1 MKKVL
6 QITILLNLILLLTMK
21 KGESPMTQEDIIKEH
36 QYAEFYEK
44 LQSTASEIFQ
54 FEDRGEA
61 MKTWMK
67 H

>member
-1 MKKVL
+1 MNFN
-6 QITILLNLILLLTMK
+6 ITSVKDERRVTYDPGRLT
-21 KGESPMTQEDIIKEH
+21 IKEH

-44 LQSTASEIFQ
+44 LQRTVSEIFQ
-54 FEDRGEA
+54 FEKGRGA